1 MFRRTEFCCSS
12 CRKTWQ
18 THRKRRR
25 LLSPEHPE
33 PRGRRGLQKLHLH
46 RHQIHLRLRCHQ
58 ILHHLQSLHL
68 RLRTLRRPCQCSA
81 SGWAASSCWR
91 LARRTRRRAGGRR
104 RRRMRTGARSPRLGG
119 SSGGRMPRLEA
130 GTRSAAGWR
139 SSCRTPPRPAASCGR
154 DTLRNGGYR
163 LLVRDY

>member
-12 CRKTWQ
+12 CRKTWPRR
-18 THRKRRR
+18 RKRRR

-33 PRGRRGLQKLHLH
+33 PRGRRGLQKLHLRLH

-58 ILHHLQSLHL
+58 ILLRLQIL

-91 LARRTRRRAGGRR
+91 LARRTSRRAGGRR
-104 RRRMRTGARSPRLGG
+104 RRAGAGARNPRLGA
-119 SSGGRMPRLEA
+119 SSGGRMLRPEA
-130 GTRSAAGWR
+130 VTRSAAGWR

-154 DTLRNGGYR
+154 GTLRNGGHK
-163 LLVRDY
+163 LLLRDY